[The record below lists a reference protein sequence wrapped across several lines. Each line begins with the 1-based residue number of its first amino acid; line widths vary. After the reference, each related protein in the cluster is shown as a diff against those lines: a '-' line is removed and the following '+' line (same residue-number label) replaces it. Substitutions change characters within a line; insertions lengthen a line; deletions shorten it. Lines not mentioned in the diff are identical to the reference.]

1 MDKLKLSEIAEFGE
15 DPIPDGKNNTY
26 VFKSK
31 NVSLCSNVSGDSS
44 SKEAKNNFLKTLKE
58 ELSAILMDS
67 KNLMF
72 TVQVTKF
79 TKCADVVGKDVKFEI
94 LSITCPS
101 TKTTED
107 KKDSLILEVMI
118 QKTKFGQIN
127 IHKALVEISILC
139 IEKLSM
145 SKTDVKFETKVKII
159 NVETQAAIT
168 VYFVLKALS
177 LIFGNL
183 SLFSS
188 NQIVRKPEFDCK
200 VLLPEQYNQNEKKRK
215 YTTNYIKQSINYL
228 IQDSKKTEKS
238 DEENDQNNKK
248 VNDHINRLLMLGVVP
263 SSVQALRKYLGSQ
276 NGSNISEES
285 INMVTS
291 VNNDEDVH
299 KLKGK
304 LN

>member
-1 MDKLKLSEIAEFGE
+1 MDKLKLSDIARFGE
-15 DPIPDGKNNTY
+15 DPIPDGKSNTY

-31 NVSLCSNVSGDSS
+31 NISLCSNISGDCS

-58 ELSAILMDS
+58 ELSNILKDS

-72 TVQVTKF
+72 SVQVMKF
-79 TKCADVVGKDVKFEI
+79 TKCACVVDNDVKFEI
-94 LSITCPS
+94 LSITYPS
-101 TKTTED
+101 TKTIED
-107 KKDSLILEVMI
+107 KKESLILEVMI

-127 IHKALVEISILC
+127 VHKALIDVSILA

-145 SKTDVKFETKVKII
+145 SKADVKFETKVKIN

-168 VYFVLKALS
+168 VYFVLKSMS

-183 SLFSS
+183 SLFST

-228 IQDSKKTEKS
+228 IQDSKKTVKS
-238 DEENDQNNKK
+238 DDENDRNAKK

-263 SSVQALRKYLGSQ
+263 SSVQA
-276 NGSNISEES
+276 
-285 INMVTS
+285 
-291 VNNDEDVH
+291 
-299 KLKGK
+299 
-304 LN
+304 